1 MAKYWLGFWELNLLP
16 SREREREG
24 ERFVGIVVDDLE
36 SECEDNWPWFELII
50 TSLGNRPISQDSSRD
65 LETCRFSGTARR
77 SLDVPSL
84 SENFQGVEANIARRW
99 WRLVSKSNGAPFC
112 ALDGNWRDC
121 WQPGNYWVTVG
132 QQTGNYWA
140 HKDNNWATFVGQ
152 QRVKIGQQTWN
163 CCAHKGNY
171 WDAVGHRKAILDYL
185 GTIGQILSTKGPIS
199 GQLLGHYCGSGTN
212 RQVIFK
218 IWAMLVF
225 FNDCFRKTPTC
236 NHHHHHNLPLVEW
249 MMTVMP
255 RRPLCNQTP
264 NIISRTGIPS
274 SDRY

>member
-1 MAKYWLGFWELNLLP
+1 M
-16 SREREREG
+16 
-24 ERFVGIVVDDLE
+24 GIVVDDLE

-140 HKDNNWATFVGQ
+140 HKDNNWATFE
-152 QRVKIGQQTWN
+152 
-163 CCAHKGNY
+163 
-171 WDAVGHRKAILDYL
+171 
-185 GTIGQILSTKGPIS
+185 
-199 GQLLGHYCGSGTN
+199 QLLGNKGSKLGNKRETVVHTKATIEKLLGTERLFWTIWEQLGRYWAPRGHYWVN
-212 RQVIFK
+212 Y
-218 IWAMLVF
+218 WATIVVQE
-225 FNDCFRKTPTC
+225 PT
-236 NHHHHHNLPLVEW
+236 
-249 MMTVMP
+249 
-255 RRPLCNQTP
+255 
-264 NIISRTGIPS
+264 GK
-274 SDRY
+274 

>member
-1 MAKYWLGFWELNLLP
+1 M
-16 SREREREG
+16 
-24 ERFVGIVVDDLE
+24 GIVVDDLE

-65 LETCRFSGTARR
+65 LETRRFSGTARR

-140 HKDNNWATFVGQ
+140 HKDNNWATFE
-152 QRVKIGQQTWN
+152 
-163 CCAHKGNY
+163 
-171 WDAVGHRKAILDYL
+171 
-185 GTIGQILSTKGPIS
+185 
-199 GQLLGHYCGSGTN
+199 QLLGNKGSKLGNKRETVVHTKATIEKLLGTE
-212 RQVIFK
+212 RLFWTI
-218 IWAMLVF
+218 L
-225 FNDCFRKTPTC
+225 
-236 NHHHHHNLPLVEW
+236 
-249 MMTVMP
+249 
-255 RRPLCNQTP
+255 
-264 NIISRTGIPS
+264 
-274 SDRY
+274 